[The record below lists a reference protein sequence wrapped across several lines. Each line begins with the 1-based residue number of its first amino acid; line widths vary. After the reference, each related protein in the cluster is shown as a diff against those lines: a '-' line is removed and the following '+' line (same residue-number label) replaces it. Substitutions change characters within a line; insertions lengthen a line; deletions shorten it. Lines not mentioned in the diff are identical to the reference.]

1 MALSLVN
8 SFKGL
13 LVTPQIINMSVRNA
27 AKKTGTSTR
36 NKPIRK
42 NRGFCFPKGF
52 RKQENEIV
60 EKGSILYISRVQRLD
75 YHPGLNVGFGARGTL
90 FAMDKGKVKITV
102 EKCNLNWKH
111 TWVQANYAGQEGLP
125 MYKKHIHVIPDK
137 QHYRFKQV
145 GEV

>member
-8 SFKGL
+8 SFKNL
-13 LVTPQIINMSVRNA
+13 LTTSQPVCMSVRNA

-42 NRGFCFPKGF
+42 NSGFRFPKGF
-52 RKQENEIV
+52 RKQEGEVV
-60 EKGSILYISRVQRLD
+60 EKGSILYISYVQRLD

-90 FAMDKGKVKITV
+90 FAMEKGKVKITV

-111 TWVQANYAGQEGLP
+111 TWVIANYSGQEGLP
-125 MYKKHIHVIPDK
+125 IYKKHIHVLPEE
-137 QHYRFKQV
+137 QHNRFRLV
-145 GEV
+145 DEV